1 MAVDGDRM
9 NRGWPWWWVLV
20 LVAVVAMIVTA
31 LALIVHD
38 PGSVFLPN
46 QN

>member
-1 MAVDGDRM
+1 MIWTIVITAAA
-9 NRGWPWWWVLV
+9 LA
-20 LVAVVAMIVTA
+20 VAVVAIIVTA